1 MEQRE
6 LEVILRTGTGKGAAR
21 RIRREGKMP
30 AVLYGRKMGTFPLA
44 LKPEELKKILSSG
57 ARENT
62 LIGLKVSGPGSDK
75 IGKQVVMLKDL
86 QVHPLSRSYLH
97 ADFYAVAMDV
107 KIEVEIPIHLTG
119 KPEGTKVGGILGQ
132 ALRELR
138 VRCLPSDIPEF
149 IELDVSALE
158 IGDSL
163 HARDIPPSDR
173 YEIVTDADITLASV
187 TPPIS
192 EAKYEEMVATPE
204 AEKEV
209 AQPERIGEKKEEAVE
224 GEEAKEGKGAKET
237 KEAKGAKEDKGA
249 KDAKEPKEPKEAKES
264 KESKK

>member
-1 MEQRE
+1 M
-6 LEVILRTGTGKGAAR
+6 
-21 RIRREGKMP
+21 
-30 AVLYGRKMGTFPLA
+30 
-44 LKPEELKKILSSG
+44 SSG

-62 LIGLKVSGPGSDK
+62 LIGLKVSGPGSEK

-86 QVHPLSRSYLH
+86 QVHPLSQSYLH

-107 KIEVEIPIHLTG
+107 KIEVEIPIRLTG

-138 VRCLPSDIPEF
+138 VRCLPSRTSPNSF
-149 IELDVSALE
+149 ELDVSALK

-163 HARDIPPSDR
+163 HARDIPQSDR

-224 GEEAKEGKGAKET
+224 GEEAKGAKE
-237 KEAKGAKEDKGA
+237 AKEPKG
-249 KDAKEPKEPKEAKES
+249 AKEPKEPKEAKEAKETKETKEP

>member
-1 MEQRE
+1 
-6 LEVILRTGTGKGAAR
+6 
-21 RIRREGKMP
+21 MP

-86 QVHPLSRSYLH
+86 QVHPISRSYLH

-107 KIEVEIPIHLTG
+107 KIEVEIPIRLTG

-224 GEEAKEGKGAKET
+224 GEEAKGT

-249 KDAKEPKEPKEAKES
+249 KEAKEPKEPKEAKETKES

>member
-6 LEVILRTGTGKGAAR
+6 LEVILRTGTGKGVAH
-21 RIRREGKMP
+21 RIRREGKIP
-30 AVLYGRKMGTFPLA
+30 AVLYGRKMGTFHLA

-62 LIGLKVSGPGSDK
+62 LIGLKVSGPGSDQ

-86 QVHPLSRSYLH
+86 QVHPISQSYLH

-107 KIEVEIPIHLTG
+107 KIEVEIPIRLTG

-149 IELDVSALE
+149 VELDVSALK

-163 HARDIPPSDR
+163 HARDIPQSDR

-192 EAKYEEMVATPE
+192 EAKFEEMVAAPVVAGE
-204 AEKEV
+204 I

-224 GEEAKEGKGAKET
+224 GEEAKEAKGAKEAKEP
-237 KEAKGAKEDKGA
+237 KEAKGAKES
-249 KDAKEPKEPKEAKES
+249 KEPKEAKET
-264 KESKK
+264 KETKETKDSKK